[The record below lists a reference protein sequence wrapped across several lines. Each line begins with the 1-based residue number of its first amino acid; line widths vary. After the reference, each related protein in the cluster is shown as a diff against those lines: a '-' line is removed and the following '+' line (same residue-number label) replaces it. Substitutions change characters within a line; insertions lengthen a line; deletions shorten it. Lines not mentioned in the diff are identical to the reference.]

1 MPEGAISA
9 ARGCPV
15 RVGCMS
21 KPDRDYYLARIAAE
35 RAAAERAT
43 NEDARQVH
51 LQLIDEYQEL
61 LDGHDRKAPPSVED

>member
-1 MPEGAISA
+1 
-9 ARGCPV
+9 
-15 RVGCMS
+15 MS

-61 LDGHDRKAPPSVED
+61 LDGHDRKATPSVED